1 MLEIDKELK
10 DYLRISLLAD
20 LFEATGSDDINKIS
34 DSIIKGLEKYDVLD
48 KEFGN
53 DAKRMKDLSSNYDE
67 KLAA

>member
-1 MLEIDKELK
+1 MLKIDKELK

-20 LFEATGSDDINKIS
+20 LFEATGSDDIQKIS

-48 KEFGN
+48 QEFGN
-53 DAKRMKDLSSNYDE
+53 DAKIMKDISSNYEE

>member
-48 KEFGN
+48 KELGKEL
-53 DAKRMKDLSSNYDE
+53 KRMKQIPIKNED